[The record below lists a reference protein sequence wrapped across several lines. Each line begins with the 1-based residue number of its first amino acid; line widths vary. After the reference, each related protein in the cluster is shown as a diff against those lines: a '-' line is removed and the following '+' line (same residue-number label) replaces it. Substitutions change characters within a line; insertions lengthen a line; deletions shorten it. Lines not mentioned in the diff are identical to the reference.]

1 MGFLDRL
8 LGRSKETTEDVMG
21 EAKEAGQG
29 AQEQAGDMMGEAKQ
43 AGEGMQEQAGEMTDE
58 AKKRTDM

>member
-29 AQEQAGDMMGEAKQ
+29 AQEQAGDMMGETKEAAQGAQDK
-43 AGEGMQEQAGEMTDE
+43 AGDMMDD